1 MDIQETH
8 NNEASNN
15 SQTIALL
22 TWVATIFFSFIAPLV
37 VYLVKK
43 DDHFISAHA
52 KGALNLSLTIL
63 IIHLL
68 TLPIGWIFFV
78 VAAIPVMLLL
88 SPLLTVWQITA
99 CIVGAVK
106 CSNGKEFRVP
116 FVFRFLK

>member
-52 KGALNLSLTIL
+52 KGALNLSLIIL

-68 TLPIGWIFFV
+68 TLPIGWIFFCGSRDSSH
-78 VAAIPVMLLL
+78 AIAFSSTHSMANNSLYRRGREMLE
-88 SPLLTVWQITA
+88 WQRI
-99 CIVGAVK
+99 
-106 CSNGKEFRVP
+106 
-116 FVFRFLK
+116 